1 MEKPFEPMR
10 KNLKE
15 VPKREPFQ
23 DMAIAAAEI
32 VARDPELPIEKKR
45 YLLEVVRAWSEYAE
59 ENLVLPGDYDLI
71 RWHLDQFAQRYF
83 GPEHAEV
90 PEVLE
95 SSLDG
100 LTVPTGE
107 SFSEYVNTL
116 AGENIVDNPERGV
129 YGGVSRL
136 ALRMLA
142 ASSEGAADESY
153 EGVRVDFPPSD
164 LDIIRTKEDVQRQS
178 GLLGAAELVGT
189 KIVPDFPGSIPGLL
203 AEVDFSIN
211 QSVVHEGKLFYTEQ
225 ALEDIRTGTLRF
237 SDKKNG
243 LFSAGTETLPDGR
256 QFVNRVGLYRAFSFL
271 LRGKARQ
278 LPIHTDNLSY
288 EAPLLGRYWLII
300 LYLKLYPIKDEAR
313 RETAVSGW
321 FNLAKRLRVTDKE
334 TPDDFLM
341 ELDTEYPEM
350 RSLLKPKQEQLSREE
365 MEAQAR
371 YLAGKLINRS
381 VDSVL
386 TPDAKSSLPGMSDEM
401 TVIDRD
407 FIWSERHDVGKAL
420 RNIELLR
427 NSVPGNG

>member
-15 VPKREPFQ
+15 IPKRESFQ
-23 DMAIAAAEI
+23 DMAIAAAEV

-45 YLLEVVRAWSEYAE
+45 QLFEVVRAWSEYAE
-59 ENLVLPGDYDLI
+59 ENLVLPGDFDLI

-90 PEVLE
+90 PEVFE
-95 SSLDG
+95 SSVDM
-100 LTVPTGE
+100 LTVPSGE

-116 AGENIVDNPERGV
+116 AGENIVDNPGRGM

-136 ALRMLA
+136 ALRMLVS
-142 ASSEGAADESY
+142 SSEGSADEPH
-153 EGVRVDFPPSD
+153 EGVNVDFPPSD
-164 LDIIRTKEDVQRQS
+164 LDIIRTKEDVERHAGS
-178 GLLGAAELVGT
+178 SAVAGLVGT
-189 KIVPDFPGSIPGLL
+189 KIVPDLPSSIPGLL

-211 QSVVHEGKLFYTEQ
+211 QSVLHNGKLFYTKQ

-237 SDKKNG
+237 SDKKGG
-243 LFSAGTETLPDGR
+243 LFSAGTETLPDGK

-271 LRGKARQ
+271 LRGKACQ

-300 LYLKLYPIKDEAR
+300 LYLKLYPIRDETR

-334 TPDDFLM
+334 TPDDFLT
-341 ELDTEYPEM
+341 ELDMEYPEM
-350 RSLLKPKQEQLSREE
+350 NSLLKPKQERLSQEE
-365 MEAQAR
+365 IEAQAR
-371 YLAGKLINRS
+371 YLAGKLIDRS

-386 TPDAKSSLPGMSDEM
+386 MSDAKNTLPGMSDEM

-407 FIWSERHDVGKAL
+407 FIWSERHDVKNVL
-420 RNIELLR
+420 RNIDLIRDRVEGSR
-427 NSVPGNG
+427 